1 MSDRTEALIRDYLTL
16 LSLSGVMVSLDQWTK
31 WLVRTNIPF
40 RGTWLPGF
48 LSWLSP
54 YARIVHWANS
64 GAAFGSFQNSNPVF
78 IILSFIVIAVIL
90 SLYWRVDA
98 SDWTMRLGMGLYMS
112 GVAGNLVDRLA
123 RGVVT
128 DFISV
133 GNFAIFN
140 LADSAISIAVV
151 IVILGALSK
160 ERKMESENDG
170 ESLSE

>member
-1 MSDRTEALIRDYLTL
+1 
-16 LSLSGVMVSLDQWTK
+16 
-31 WLVRTNIPF
+31 
-40 RGTWLPGF
+40 
-48 LSWLSP
+48 
-54 YARIVHWANS
+54 
-64 GAAFGSFQNSNPVF
+64 
-78 IILSFIVIAVIL
+78 
-90 SLYWRVDA
+90 
-98 SDWTMRLGMGLYMS
+98 MS

-128 DFISV
+128 DFISI
-133 GNFAIFN
+133 GNFAVFN

>member
-1 MSDRTEALIRDYLTL
+1 VNDKTETLIQDYLTL
-16 LSLSGVMVSLDQWTK
+16 LSLSGVVVSLDQWTK

-40 RGTWLPGF
+40 MGTWLPGF
-48 LSWLSP
+48 LSWLRP

-78 IILSFIVIAVIL
+78 IVLSFIVIAVIL

-98 SDWTMRLGMGLYMS
+98 SDWTMRFGMGLYMS

-128 DFISV
+128 DFISI
-133 GNFAIFN
+133 GNFAVFN